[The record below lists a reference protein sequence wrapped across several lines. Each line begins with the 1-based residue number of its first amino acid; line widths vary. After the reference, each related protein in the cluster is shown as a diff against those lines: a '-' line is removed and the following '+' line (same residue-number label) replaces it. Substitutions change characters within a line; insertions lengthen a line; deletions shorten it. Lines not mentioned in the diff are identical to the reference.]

1 MKKLMSIQYNPL
13 ALNTSMLLLRL
24 TLGILMMAHGYDKL
38 IHLNEYK
45 TTFLNFLGI
54 GSTGSLLLV
63 VFAEFFCAL
72 FIVIGLFTRI
82 VAIPLIITMAVV
94 VFQVNNLD
102 FFGKAELGSLYLAG
116 FLVLLMCGPGKV
128 SVDGIAGK

>member
-45 TTFLNFLGI
+45 TTFLNFLGV

-94 VFQVNNLD
+94 VFQVNDLD

-116 FLVLLMCGPGKV
+116 YLVLLMCGPGKV

>member
-1 MKKLMSIQYNPL
+1 MKKLMSIHYNPFTF
-13 ALNTSMLLLRL
+13 NTSMLVLRVA
-24 TLGILMMAHGYDKL
+24 LGILMMSHGYDKL
-38 IHLNEYK
+38 IHINDYK
-45 TTFLNFLGI
+45 AEFLNFLGI

-82 VAIPLIITMAVV
+82 VAIPIIITMGVV
-94 VFQVNNLD
+94 VFQVNHLD
-102 FFGKAELGSLYLAG
+102 FFGKAELGTLYLAG
-116 FLVLLMCGPGKV
+116 FLVLILCGPGKV

>member
-1 MKKLMSIQYNPL
+1 MSIQYHPL
-13 ALNTSMLLLRL
+13 AFNTSMLFLRL

-45 TTFLNFLGI
+45 TTFINFLGI

-82 VAIPLIITMAVV
+82 VTIPLIITMAVV
-94 VFQVNNLD
+94 VFQVNKLD
-102 FFGKAELGSLYLAG
+102 FFDKAELGSLYLAG
-116 FLVLLMCGPGKV
+116 YLVLLMCGPGKV

>member
-1 MKKLMSIQYNPL
+1 MSIQYHPL
-13 ALNTSMLLLRL
+13 AFNTSMLFLRL

-82 VAIPLIITMAVV
+82 VTIPLIITMAVV
-94 VFQVNNLD
+94 VFQVNKLD
-102 FFGKAELGSLYLAG
+102 FFDKAELGSLYLAG
-116 FLVLLMCGPGKV
+116 YLVLLMCGPGKV

>member
-1 MKKLMSIQYNPL
+1 MKKLMSIQYKPF
-13 ALNTSMLLLRL
+13 AFNTSMLLLRL
-24 TLGILMMAHGYDKL
+24 ALGILMMAHGYDKL

-45 TTFLNFLGI
+45 TDFLNFLGI

-63 VFAEFFCAL
+63 IFAEFFCAL

-82 VAIPLIITMAVV
+82 VAIPLIITMGVV
-94 VFQVNNLD
+94 VFQVNNID
-102 FFGKAELGSLYLAG
+102 FFGKAELGALYLAG
-116 FLVLLMCGPGKV
+116 YLVLLLCGPGKV

>member
-1 MKKLMSIQYNPL
+1 MKKLMSIHYNPF
-13 ALNTSMLLLRL
+13 ALNTSLLLLRL

-82 VAIPLIITMAVV
+82 VAVPLIITMAVV

-116 FLVLLMCGPGKV
+116 YLVLLMCGPGKV

>member
-13 ALNTSMLLLRL
+13 AFNTSMLLLRL

-45 TTFLNFLGI
+45 ATFLNFLGI

-82 VAIPLIITMAVV
+82 VTIPLIITMAVV
-94 VFQVNNLD
+94 VFQVHILD
-102 FFGKAELGSLYLAG
+102 FFGKAELGSLYLTG
-116 FLVLLMCGPGKV
+116 YLVLLMCGPGKV
-128 SVDGIAGK
+128 SIDGIAGK

>member
-24 TLGILMMAHGYDKL
+24 TMGILMMAHGYDKL

-82 VAIPLIITMAVV
+82 VVIPLIITMAVV
-94 VFQVNNLD
+94 VFQVNTLD

>member
-1 MKKLMSIQYNPL
+1 MKKLMSIQYHPL
-13 ALNTSMLLLRL
+13 AFNTSMLFLRL

-82 VAIPLIITMAVV
+82 VTIPLIITMAVV
-94 VFQVNNLD
+94 VFQVNKLD
-102 FFGKAELGSLYLAG
+102 FFDKAELGSLYLAG
-116 FLVLLMCGPGKV
+116 YLVLLMCGPGKV